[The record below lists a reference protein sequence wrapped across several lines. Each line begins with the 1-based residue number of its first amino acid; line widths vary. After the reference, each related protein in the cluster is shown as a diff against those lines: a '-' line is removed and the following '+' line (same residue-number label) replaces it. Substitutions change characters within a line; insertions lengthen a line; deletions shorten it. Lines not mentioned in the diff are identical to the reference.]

1 MENNKTQI
9 IEFNNFDFNLTT
21 QLDLIKNKME
31 IQNNSIF
38 ERYLEFLRKSSE
50 NTNFIKLFLISY
62 IFEDYIFCN
71 DIITDWLEI
80 GNNHLTRFINDNAL
94 TSLDRAPND
103 QKIVMYDLENLV
115 RIRNNGKKI

>member
-38 ERYLEFLRKSSE
+38 ERYFEFLKKSSG
-50 NTNFIKLFLISY
+50 NTNFIKMFLISY

-80 GNNHLTRFINDNAL
+80 PNYNLSKYVKEAL
-94 TSLDRAPND
+94 LETITAPTS
-103 QKIVMYDLENLV
+103 QKIIMYDRENLV